1 MRLFRYLMASLYCV
15 SPSLFVFADTGQL
28 LEKTGSVAFGPISE
42 MSGIVK
48 SKQYDDVYW
57 VHNDSGDKP
66 RLFALDA
73 NWKVI
78 IPPFMQSDYAS
89 ISKQH
94 VKSEA
99 DSNIKGWPGNTIEAA
114 SNIDWEDITTDCDML
129 YVADMGNNGNARRDL
144 GVSVIPEPNPTATK
158 DIRAL

>member
-1 MRLFRYLMASLYCV
+1 MRLFRYLMASLCCV
-15 SPSLFVFADTGQL
+15 SLSLFVFADADQL
-28 LEKTGSVAFGPISE
+28 LEKTGSVTFGPISE

-78 IPPFMQSDYAS
+78 IPPFLKSGYAS
-89 ISKQH
+89 TSEQH
-94 VKSEA
+94 AKSEA
-99 DSNIKGWPGNTIEAA
+99 DSKMKGWPGNTIEAA
-114 SNIDWEDITTDCDML
+114 SNIDWEDITTDGDML

-144 GVSVIPEPNPTATK
+144 GVYVIPEPNPNGHSKT
-158 DIRAL
+158 LEH

>member
-1 MRLFRYLMASLYCV
+1 MRLFRYLMASLCCV
-15 SPSLFVFADTGQL
+15 SLSLFVFADADQL
-28 LEKTGSVAFGPISE
+28 LEKTGSVTFGPISE

-78 IPPFMQSDYAS
+78 IPPFLKSGYAS
-89 ISKQH
+89 TSEQH
-94 VKSEA
+94 AKSEA
-99 DSNIKGWPGNTIEAA
+99 DS
-114 SNIDWEDITTDCDML
+114 
-129 YVADMGNNGNARRDL
+129 
-144 GVSVIPEPNPTATK
+144 
-158 DIRAL
+158 